1 MDPLRIEYDVDG
13 LIEANLAADPVDQ
26 FTQWFD
32 QAVRADLPEANMMT
46 LATVDSLGMPDA
58 RVVLLK
64 EHGQD
69 GFVFYTNYGSTK
81 AEQLAAHPY
90 ATLVFH
96 WQPLHR
102 QVRISG
108 TVEKVDPEQSDKYF
122 ASRPRGSQLAARA
135 SRQSIP
141 IADRRA
147 LAERYEGEE
156 QRWAGA
162 EVPRPDDWGG
172 YRLVPG
178 RFEFWQGQVNR
189 MHDRIRFAPIEGG
202 WSHERLSP

>member
-1 MDPLRIEYDVDG
+1 MEPPRIDYDVDG

-26 FTQWFD
+26 FTDWFD
-32 QAVRADLPEANMMT
+32 EAVRADLPEANMMT
-46 LATVDSLGMPDA
+46 LATVDTFGMPDA

-64 EHGQD
+64 EHGPG
-69 GFVFYTNYGSTK
+69 GFVFYTNYASPK
-81 AEQLAAHPY
+81 AEQLAAHPH

-102 QVRISG
+102 QVRVYG
-108 TVEKVDPEQSDKYF
+108 VVEKVDPAQSDAYF

-135 SRQSIP
+135 SRQSVP

-147 LAERYEGEE
+147 LRERYEEE
-156 QRWAGA
+156 DRVWADA
-162 EVPRPDDWGG
+162 NVPRPDDWGG
-172 YRLVPG
+172 YRLIPS

-189 MHDRIRFAPIEGG
+189 MHDRIRFTLTEDR
-202 WSHERLSP
+202 WSYERLSP

>member
-1 MDPLRIEYDVDG
+1 MEAPRIEYDVDG
-13 LIEANLAADPVDQ
+13 LLEANLAADPVDQ
-26 FTQWFD
+26 FTHWFD
-32 QAVRADLPEANMMT
+32 EAVQADLPEANMMT
-46 LATVDSLGMPDA
+46 LATVDALGMPDA

-64 EHGQD
+64 EHGPD

-96 WQPLHR
+96 WEPLHR
-102 QVRISG
+102 QVRILG
-108 TVEKVDPEQSDKYF
+108 AVEKVDPEQSDTYF

-141 IADRRA
+141 VANRHVLR
-147 LAERYEGEE
+147 ERYEEE
-156 QRWAGA
+156 DQRWAGA
-162 EVPRPDDWGG
+162 DVPRPDDWGG
-172 YRLVPG
+172 YRLIPG

-189 MHDRIRFAPIEGG
+189 MHDRIRFTPGEGG
-202 WSHERLSP
+202 WFYERLSP